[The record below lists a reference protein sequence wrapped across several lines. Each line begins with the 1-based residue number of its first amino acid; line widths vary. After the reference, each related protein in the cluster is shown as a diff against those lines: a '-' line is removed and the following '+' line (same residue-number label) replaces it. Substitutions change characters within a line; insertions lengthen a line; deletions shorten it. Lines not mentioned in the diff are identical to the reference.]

1 MFLQIVEIIFLL
13 VGAGTSSALLV
24 VFVGVACTKF
34 KEIMHRQSKIRCLC
48 KHEYTKDYTFTM
60 GPCTDYHLV
69 CRKCG
74 KKVKIV
80 IHDDEV

>member
-1 MFLQIVEIIFLL
+1 MFLQIVEILFLI
-13 VGAGTSSALLV
+13 VGAATSSALLFICV
-24 VFVGVACTKF
+24 DVACKKF

-48 KHEYTKDYTFTM
+48 KHEYIKDYTFTM
-60 GPCTDYHLV
+60 GPRTDYHLV

-74 KKVKIV
+74 KKVKIT